1 MEQYL
6 YVYSQHVSA
15 TDYSHGTPF
24 GEEAT
29 EFSDFDC
36 VGVDYE
42 VRNYELLKQM
52 ALQMFPLSSWQTLSS
67 LMHGDANW
75 A

>member
-1 MEQYL
+1 M
-6 YVYSQHVSA
+6 
-15 TDYSHGTPF
+15 GTLNMCQRQIILT

-29 EFSDFDC
+29 GFS

-52 ALQMFPLSSWQTLSS
+52 ALQMFPLSLWQTLSP
-67 LMHGDANW
+67 LKHGDASW